1 MSFEDSKMI
10 EIDENQSI
18 TLKEYSEMTETEERA
33 IEESS
38 PSSLPASRV
47 PRGYFYKDS
56 YRAPEMERG
65 SYIRYLHEE
74 AVSSRY
80 QDFSSLAAKS
90 FIHQDRSLTIDFYF
104 NDFKRVLQIF
114 KTYYGEGQLVVI
126 NGFRSPH
133 EIGEAPHS
141 TGIAIDIHAEDR
153 AHARRIMNAAY
164 LAGIPTIIPNG
175 EFYRGEGY
183 VHLDIAPTADY
194 AYDGG
199 TYKGPWS
206 K

>member
-1 MSFEDSKMI
+1 MSFEDNKII
-10 EIDENQSI
+10 EIYENQSI
-18 TLKEYSEMTETEERA
+18 TLKENRQMTGTEEGA
-33 IEESS
+33 TKESS
-38 PSSLPASRV
+38 STSLRVSRV

-114 KTYYGEGQLVVI
+114 NTYYGEGQLVVI
-126 NGFRSPH
+126 N
-133 EIGEAPHS
+133 
-141 TGIAIDIHAEDR
+141 
-153 AHARRIMNAAY
+153 
-164 LAGIPTIIPNG
+164 
-175 EFYRGEGY
+175 
-183 VHLDIAPTADY
+183 
-194 AYDGG
+194 
-199 TYKGPWS
+199 
-206 K
+206 

>member
-1 MSFEDSKMI
+1 MSFEDNKII

-18 TLKEYSEMTETEERA
+18 SLKEYREMTGTEEGLTQE
-33 IEESS
+33 I
-38 PSSLPASRV
+38 SRGSQRTIQV
-47 PRGYFYKDS
+47 SRGFFYKDS
-56 YRAPEMERG
+56 YRVPDMDRG
-65 SYIRYLHEE
+65 HYIRDLHEE

-80 QDFSSLAAKS
+80 QDFSPLGTES
-90 FIHQDRSLTIDFYF
+90 FIHRDRSLTIDFYF

-153 AHARRIMNAAY
+153 PHARRIMNAAY

>member
-1 MSFEDSKMI
+1 MSFEDNKII

-18 TLKEYSEMTETEERA
+18 TLKEYREMTETENSATEQVGRGSQG
-33 IEESS
+33 IIQ
-38 PSSLPASRV
+38 V
-47 PRGYFYKDS
+47 PRGFFYKDS
-56 YRAPEMERG
+56 YRAPDMDRG
-65 SYIRYLHEE
+65 HYIRDLHEE
-74 AVSSRY
+74 AVSTRY
-80 QDFSSLAAKS
+80 RDFSSLDNPYFK
-90 FIHQDRSLTIDFYF
+90 HLDRSLSIDFYF
-104 NDFKRVLQIF
+104 NELKKVLQIF
-114 KTYYGEGQLVVI
+114 KTYYGEGQLFII

-133 EIGEAPHS
+133 EIGQAPHS
-141 TGIAIDIHAEDR
+141 VGIAVDIYAEDR

>member
-1 MSFEDSKMI
+1 MSFEDNKII

-18 TLKEYSEMTETEERA
+18 SLKEYREMTG
-33 IEESS
+33 IEES
-38 PSSLPASRV
+38 LTQEISRDSQRTIQV
-47 PRGYFYKDS
+47 SRGFFYKDS
-56 YRAPEMERG
+56 YRVPDMDRG
-65 SYIRYLHEE
+65 HYIRDLHEE

-80 QDFSSLAAKS
+80 QDFSPLGTES
-90 FIHQDRSLTIDFYF
+90 FIHRDRSLTIDFYF

-153 AHARRIMNAAY
+153 PHARRIMNAAY

>member
-1 MSFEDSKMI
+1 MSFEDSKII
-10 EIDENQSI
+10 EIDENQSV
-18 TLKEYSEMTETEERA
+18 TLKEYREMTETEKSVT
-33 IEESS
+33 EEIGRGSQGIIQV
-38 PSSLPASRV
+38 SR
-47 PRGYFYKDS
+47 GFFYKDS
-56 YRAPEMERG
+56 YRAPDMER
-65 SYIRYLHEE
+65 SHYIRDLHEE

-80 QDFSSLAAKS
+80 QDFSPLGSEN
-90 FIHQDRSLTIDFYF
+90 FIHRDRSLTIDFYF

-114 KTYYGEGQLVVI
+114 KNYYGEGQLIVV

-153 AHARRIMNAAY
+153 AHTRRIMNAAY